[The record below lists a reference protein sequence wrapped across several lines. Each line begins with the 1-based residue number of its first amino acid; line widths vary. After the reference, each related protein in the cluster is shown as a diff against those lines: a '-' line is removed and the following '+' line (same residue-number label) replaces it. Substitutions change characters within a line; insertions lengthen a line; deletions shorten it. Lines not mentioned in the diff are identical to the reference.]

1 MTNIHGSQQGF
12 TLIEVLVALTLM
24 ALVSLISWR
33 GLDAVQRT
41 GERLDERAEE
51 TLSMVRVLGQIERDI
66 LLHAGPDIVPQHD
79 LRAEGTST
87 AARMPPGIVWDPGWG
102 LSLVRSA
109 GEGQWQELHWY
120 LKDGRLFRSA
130 GAPSHQLPLPRAETG
145 MPVLEQVGAMTVRV
159 WQAEQGWID
168 PSQNRP
174 GKAAAA
180 DGSGLVGLEIALY
193 RQGLANGQPYRKV
206 VVLP

>member
-1 MTNIHGSQQGF
+1 
-12 TLIEVLVALTLM
+12 
-24 ALVSLISWR
+24 
-33 GLDAVQRT
+33 
-41 GERLDERAEE
+41 
-51 TLSMVRVLGQIERDI
+51 
-66 LLHAGPDIVPQHD
+66 
-79 LRAEGTST
+79 
-87 AARMPPGIVWDPGWG
+87 
-102 LSLVRSA
+102 
-109 GEGQWQELHWY
+109 
-120 LKDGRLFRSA
+120 
-130 GAPSHQLPLPRAETG
+130 
-145 MPVLEQVGAMTVRV
+145 MTVRV